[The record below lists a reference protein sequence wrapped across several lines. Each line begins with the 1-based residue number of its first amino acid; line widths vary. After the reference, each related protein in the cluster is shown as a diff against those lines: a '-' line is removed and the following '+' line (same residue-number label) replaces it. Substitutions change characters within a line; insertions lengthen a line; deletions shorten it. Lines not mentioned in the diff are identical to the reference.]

1 MKPKEVIIW
10 FVVIA
15 VLIGGLWLLIN
26 AANAP
31 LTPPP
36 PAEIQNVPPVSKTD
50 FIRGNP
56 NAKITLIEYADFQC
70 PACAAMHSTIKQ
82 LEGDFKD
89 NLRLIYRFFPL
100 TDAHQN
106 AMISAQAAYAA
117 SLQGKFW
124 EMHDIIYENQDGWS
138 DSTQPKTIFTDYAKK
153 IGLNLNKFNSDIDSD
168 STKKFVTDE
177 QNKGL
182 DLGINGTPTLFLNGK
197 EIQNPATYEDFKKL
211 IQDEINKN

>member
-1 MKPKEVIIW
+1 MKTKEIIIW
-10 FVVIA
+10 FAVIA

-56 NAKITLIEYADFQC
+56 NAKVTLIEYADFQC
-70 PACAAMHSTIKQ
+70 PACAAMHETIKELQ
-82 LEGDFKD
+82 DNFKD
-89 NLRLIYRFFPL
+89 NLRLVYRFFPL
-100 TDAHQN
+100 TEIHQN
-106 AMISAQAAYAA
+106 SLISAQAAYAA
-117 SLQGKFW
+117 GLQGKFW
-124 EMHDIIYENQDGWS
+124 EMFDMVYENQESWS
-138 DSTQPKTIFTDYAKK
+138 DSPQAKSIFADYAKK
-153 IGLNLNKFNSDIDSD
+153 LNLNLNRFNSDIDSD
-168 STKKFVTDE
+168 STKKFITDE
-177 QNKGL
+177 QSQGL
-182 DLGINGTPTLFLNGK
+182 DLGINATPTIFMNGK

>member
-100 TDAHQN
+100 TNAHQN

-124 EMHDIIYENQDGWS
+124 EMHDIICENQDGWS

>member
-1 MKPKEVIIW
+1 M
-10 FVVIA
+10 
-15 VLIGGLWLLIN
+15 IN

-82 LEGDFKD
+82 LEGNFKD

-124 EMHDIIYENQDGWS
+124 EMHDIIYENQDSWS

-168 STKKFVTDE
+168 STKKFVSDE

-182 DLGINGTPTLFLNGK
+182 DLGISGTPTLFLNGK
-197 EIQNPATYEDFKKL
+197 QIQNPTSYEEFKKL
-211 IQDEINKN
+211 VQDEINKN

>member
-82 LEGDFKD
+82 LEGNFKD

-124 EMHDIIYENQDGWS
+124 EMHDIIYENQDSWS

>member
-100 TDAHQN
+100 TNAHQN

>member
-1 MKPKEVIIW
+1 M
-10 FVVIA
+10 
-15 VLIGGLWLLIN
+15 IN

-100 TDAHQN
+100 TNAHQN

>member
-1 MKPKEVIIW
+1 MKTKEIIIW

-82 LEGDFKD
+82 LEGNFKD

-124 EMHDIIYENQDGWS
+124 EMHDIIYENQDSWS

-168 STKKFVTDE
+168 STKKFVSDE

-182 DLGINGTPTLFLNGK
+182 DLGISGTPTLFLNGK
-197 EIQNPATYEDFKKL
+197 QIQNPTSYEEFKKL
-211 IQDEINKN
+211 VQDEINKN